1 MVKLLVL
8 LVGFTCWQVL
18 VSLILWGD
26 YAKIS
31 VTSSSKA
38 VPCDCFFLVCF
49 VLLKRFWFMSPS
61 SCTLIL
67 YFSINFRR
75 GDEPPSIALG

>member
-18 VSLILWGD
+18 ISLILWGD

-38 VPCDCFFLVCF
+38 VPGDCFFFSVFCF
-49 VLLKRFWFMSPS
+49 VEEVLVYVPLF
-61 SCTLIL
+61 L
-67 YFSINFRR
+67 YFDFIFLNKFQAW
-75 GDEPPSIALG
+75 G